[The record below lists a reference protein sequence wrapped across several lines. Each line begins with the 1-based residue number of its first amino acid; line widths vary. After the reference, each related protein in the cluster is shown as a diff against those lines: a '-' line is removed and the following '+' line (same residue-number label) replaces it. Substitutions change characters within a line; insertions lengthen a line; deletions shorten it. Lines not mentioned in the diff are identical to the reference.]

1 MASSR
6 RILGSSDSYKW
17 DSIYIIEKSKVFFG
31 RDMIKTK
38 RELHCELKWIFK
50 NMCVKSTVIFFPFK
64 KNILSNHFH
73 FSTRQPLY
81 NGILKG
87 RHCIVMG
94 PGLGPEL
101 NF

>member
-1 MASSR
+1 
-6 RILGSSDSYKW
+6 
-17 DSIYIIEKSKVFFG
+17 
-31 RDMIKTK
+31 MIKTK

-87 RHCIVMG
+87 RQCIVMG

-101 NF
+101 NILLT